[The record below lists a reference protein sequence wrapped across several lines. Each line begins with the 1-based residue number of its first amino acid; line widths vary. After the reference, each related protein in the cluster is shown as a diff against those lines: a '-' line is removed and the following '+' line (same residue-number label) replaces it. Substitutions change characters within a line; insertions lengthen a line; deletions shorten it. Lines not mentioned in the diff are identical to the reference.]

1 MSAPTPETAENSDR
15 ARTSLEALRTE
26 IAKAVVGQDPA
37 VTGLVVA
44 LLCRGHVLLEG
55 VPGVA
60 KTLLVR
66 TLAASLELDTKRVQF
81 TPDLMPSDVTGSL
94 VYDARTAE
102 FSFQPGPVFTNL
114 LLADEINRTPPKTQS
129 SLLEAME
136 ERQVTVDGTP
146 RLLPD
151 PFLVAATQNPV
162 EYEGTYPLPEAQL
175 DRFLL
180 KLTVPLPTREDE
192 INVLTRHAEGFNPRD
207 LQAAG
212 VRPVAGP
219 ADLEAARAAVAKTS
233 VSAEIAGYVVD
244 ICRATRESPSLTL
257 GVSPRGATA
266 LLSTARAW
274 AWLTGRD
281 YVIPGRCEGPGPAHP
296 APPDPAPA
304 RSGDGRS
311 HRRLRHH
318 RDPHPRPRPPLRS
331 CPMALTGRTA
341 LLAALGSLPVGILA
355 PSWTGML
362 AVNAPLSLAI
372 LCDYALAAPVRTLR
386 FTRSGDTSVRLGDS
400 AEVQLTVTNPSSRR
414 LRAHLR
420 DAWPPSS
427 WHTGTEQAAS
437 RHKLTVPAGERRR
450 LTTVLR
456 PTRRGDRHAER
467 VTVRSYG
474 PLGLA
479 ARQGNHQVP
488 WTVRVLPPF
497 TSRKHLPSRL
507 ARLRELDGRT
517 SVLIR
522 GQGTEFDS
530 LRDYVPGDDTRSIDW
545 RATARQTTVAVRT
558 WRPER
563 DRHIL
568 VVLDTGRTSAGRVGD
583 VPRLDA
589 AMDAALLLTAL
600 ASRAGDRVDLLAYDR
615 RIRAQ
620 VQGRSGGDLLPAA
633 GQRPRSAGTRTRRD
647 RRPRPQR
654 HRAAAAPRAAP

>member
-1 MSAPTPETAENSDR
+1 
-15 ARTSLEALRTE
+15 
-26 IAKAVVGQDPA
+26 
-37 VTGLVVA
+37 
-44 LLCRGHVLLEG
+44 
-55 VPGVA
+55 
-60 KTLLVR
+60 
-66 TLAASLELDTKRVQF
+66 
-81 TPDLMPSDVTGSL
+81 
-94 VYDARTAE
+94 
-102 FSFQPGPVFTNL
+102 
-114 LLADEINRTPPKTQS
+114 
-129 SLLEAME
+129 
-136 ERQVTVDGTP
+136 
-146 RLLPD
+146 
-151 PFLVAATQNPV
+151 
-162 EYEGTYPLPEAQL
+162 
-175 DRFLL
+175 
-180 KLTVPLPTREDE
+180 
-192 INVLTRHAEGFNPRD
+192 
-207 LQAAG
+207 
-212 VRPVAGP
+212 
-219 ADLEAARAAVAKTS
+219 
-233 VSAEIAGYVVD
+233 
-244 ICRATRESPSLTL
+244 
-257 GVSPRGATA
+257 
-266 LLSTARAW
+266 
-274 AWLTGRD
+274 
-281 YVIPGRCEGPGPAHP
+281 
-296 APPDPAPA
+296 
-304 RSGDGRS
+304 
-311 HRRLRHH
+311 
-318 RDPHPRPRPPLRS
+318 
-331 CPMALTGRTA
+331 MALTGRTA
-341 LLAALGSLPVGILA
+341 LLAALGSLPVGILT

-386 FTRSGDTSVRLGDS
+386 FTRSGDTSVRLGDV

-427 WHTGTEQAAS
+427 WLTGTEQAAS

-450 LTTVLR
+450 ITTVLR
-456 PTRRGDRHAER
+456 PTRRGDRQADR

-479 ARQGNHQVP
+479 ARQGNHKVP

-583 VPRLDA
+583 IPRLDA

-620 VQGRSGGDLLPAA
+620 VQGRSAGDLLPALVNA
-633 GQRPRSAGTRTRRD
+633 LAPLEPELVETDTRGLSATALKSAPRRSLIVLFTSLDTAPIEEGLLPVLPQLTQRHTVLVASVADPHIQQMSTARGTIEAVYDAAAGTQAQAQRRRTAEQL
-647 RRPRPQR
+647 QR
-654 HRAAAAPRAAP
+654 HGVTVVDATPDNLAPALADAYLALKAAGRL

>member
-1 MSAPTPETAENSDR
+1 
-15 ARTSLEALRTE
+15 
-26 IAKAVVGQDPA
+26 
-37 VTGLVVA
+37 
-44 LLCRGHVLLEG
+44 
-55 VPGVA
+55 
-60 KTLLVR
+60 
-66 TLAASLELDTKRVQF
+66 
-81 TPDLMPSDVTGSL
+81 
-94 VYDARTAE
+94 
-102 FSFQPGPVFTNL
+102 
-114 LLADEINRTPPKTQS
+114 
-129 SLLEAME
+129 
-136 ERQVTVDGTP
+136 
-146 RLLPD
+146 
-151 PFLVAATQNPV
+151 
-162 EYEGTYPLPEAQL
+162 
-175 DRFLL
+175 
-180 KLTVPLPTREDE
+180 
-192 INVLTRHAEGFNPRD
+192 
-207 LQAAG
+207 
-212 VRPVAGP
+212 
-219 ADLEAARAAVAKTS
+219 
-233 VSAEIAGYVVD
+233 
-244 ICRATRESPSLTL
+244 
-257 GVSPRGATA
+257 
-266 LLSTARAW
+266 
-274 AWLTGRD
+274 
-281 YVIPGRCEGPGPAHP
+281 
-296 APPDPAPA
+296 
-304 RSGDGRS
+304 
-311 HRRLRHH
+311 
-318 RDPHPRPRPPLRS
+318 
-331 CPMALTGRTA
+331 MALTGRTA

-400 AEVQLTVTNPSSRR
+400 AKVQLTVTNTSSRR

-427 WHTGTEQAAS
+427 WLTGTEQAAS
-437 RHKLTVPAGERRR
+437 RHRLTAPSGESRR

-456 PTRRGDRHAER
+456 PTRRGDREAER

-479 ARQGNHQVP
+479 ARQGSHRVP

-545 RATARQTTVAVRT
+545 RATARQSTVAVRT

-589 AMDAALLLTAL
+589 AMDAALLLTVL

-620 VQGRSGGDLLPAA
+620 VQGRSAGDLLPAVVNA
-633 GQRPRSAGTRTRRD
+633 LAPLEPELVETDARGLSATALHSAPRRSLIVLLTSLDAAPIEEGLLPVLPQLTKRHTVLVASVADPHIEQMTKTRGTVEAVYEAAAGTQAQAQRRRTAEQL
-647 RRPRPQR
+647 QR
-654 HRAAAAPRAAP
+654 HGVTVVDATPDHLAPALADAYLALKAAGRL